1 MDYFVGKRLQGDKLE
16 SWETILEVITV
27 IQARDHDGL
36 DQEQGSQQFV
46 ANQTLSHQ
54 ISWYNLDI

>member
-36 DQEQGSQQFV
+36 NQEQGSQQFV

-54 ISWYNLDI
+54 IS